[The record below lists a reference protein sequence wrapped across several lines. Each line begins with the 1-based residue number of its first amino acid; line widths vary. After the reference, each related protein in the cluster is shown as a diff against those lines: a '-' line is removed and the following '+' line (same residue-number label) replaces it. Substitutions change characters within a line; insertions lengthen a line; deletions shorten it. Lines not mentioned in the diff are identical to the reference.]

1 MGNSLFQLGWI
12 GLSGEPYPSD
22 PSLIPDLDRFDTIA
36 KEALAKMRESD
47 ASDDSESGGYVRID
61 SIITNW
67 ADAVRHFK
75 SAVLQPMTNETA
87 EKNSA
92 LVINYLKRFAE
103 LLKQEKQNTEQS
115 MPEAGQGEGQP
126 QEGDGEPQ
134 EGGGKKSKKGQK
146 KSGDK
151 GDDGEE
157 KKDGNG
163 DDDPKNNGG
172 EKGKKETKKD
182 GEKDGDN
189 PNESPQQR
197 AHRILKENADLEKG
211 PLSPGRREFETADK
225 DW

>member
-1 MGNSLFQLGWI
+1 GWI

-22 PSLIPDLDRFDTIA
+22 PLLIPDLARFDTLA

-47 ASDDSESGGYVRID
+47 ASDDSESGGYVRIE

-67 ADAVRHFK
+67 ADAVRHFG
-75 SAVLQPMTNETA
+75 SAELQPPTNEAA
-87 EKNSA
+87 EKNSSPA
-92 LVINYLKRFAE
+92 ITYLKRLAE
-103 LLKQEKQNTEQS
+103 LLTQEKQDAEQS
-115 MPEAGQGEGQP
+115 MPEAGPGEGQP
-126 QEGDGEPQ
+126 QEGDGESQ
-134 EGGGKKSKKGQK
+134 EGDGKKSKKGQK
-146 KSGDK
+146 KPGEK

-182 GEKDGDN
+182 GKKDGDN

-197 AHRILKENADLEKG
+197 ARRILKENADLEKG